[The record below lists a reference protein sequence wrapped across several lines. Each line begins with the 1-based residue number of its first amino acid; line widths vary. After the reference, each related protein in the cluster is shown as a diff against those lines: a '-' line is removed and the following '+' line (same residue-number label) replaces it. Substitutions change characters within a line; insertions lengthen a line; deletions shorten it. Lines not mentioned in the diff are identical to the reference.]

1 MTLLSFDEILTVLCD
16 KFDELIAP
24 KKISRSNTNI
34 IYLILKAVSKGLEI
48 INSVCVVLSNK
59 FDPAKCDVSDLNSV
73 ASLVGTERLQGS
85 ASGLHILATNNGE
98 SAVTLLAG
106 LYTYE
111 FDADTKFVF
120 EVLEDTEIEAG
131 NYITYIA
138 MSEQIGSYPVT
149 AQSEIEVTSP
159 RVIPS
164 DIKFS
169 CTNNSALL
177 GTAPESDLEF
187 RKRILNKYDGQD
199 SIVELETTLRNLPYL
214 FDCRIKF
221 NNTLVSETYDG
232 ITIPPFSAC
241 IFFSGSPRSEM
252 AGIIANKIIC
262 PTVELADSVAIE
274 YVNDVFVNGSHT
286 FYLNPFSTTDFKVDV
301 IYKVDEQLISNYD
314 AKAKM
319 RTALFQYFLPEVH
332 QDYVREDDV
341 YNVLESLNIAG
352 VTILGVNL
360 TVNDEPVDYVS
371 VPLSRIA
378 KLVDVDFT
386 REGVN

>member
-34 IYLILKAVSKGLEI
+34 IYLIFKAISKGMEI
-48 INSVCVVLSNK
+48 INSVCVVLSHK
-59 FDPAKCDVSDLNSV
+59 FDPSNCPVEDLNSV

-85 ASGLHILATNNGE
+85 ATGLHILATNNGE

-106 LYTYE
+106 MYTYE

-120 EVLEDTEIEAG
+120 EVLEDTEINAG

-138 MSEQIGSYPVT
+138 MSEHIGSYPVT
-149 AQSEIEVTSP
+149 AQSDIEVTSP
-159 RVIPS
+159 RAIPS

-169 CTNNSALL
+169 NTDNSALL
-177 GTAPESDLEF
+177 GTVPETDLEF

-199 SIVELETTLRNLPYL
+199 SMVELETTLRNLPYL

-232 ITIPPFSAC
+232 ITIPPFTAC
-241 IFFSGSPRSEM
+241 IFYSGAPRSEM

-262 PTVELADSVAIE
+262 PTVQLNNSVAINYE
-274 YVNDVFVNGSHT
+274 NDIFVGGKHT
-286 FYLNPFSTTDFKVDV
+286 FYINPFNTTDFKIDV

-314 AKAKM
+314 AKARM
-319 RTALFQYFLPEVH
+319 RTALIQHFLPEVH
-332 QDYVREDDV
+332 KDYVREDDV
-341 YNVLESLNIAG
+341 YNVLESLNLAG
-352 VTILGVNL
+352 VTILGANL
-360 TVNDEPVDYVS
+360 SVNDVAVDYIE
-371 VPLSRIA
+371 VPLSRVA
-378 KLVDVDFT
+378 KLIDVDFT
-386 REGVN
+386 REGAN